1 MTVADLIGTRVDVY
15 SIRSDATVH
24 DAARY
29 LREREV
35 RAVGVLDADDA
46 LIGVVSQSDI
56 SDKVAA
62 ENKCPAWMRVSEI
75 MSTRLVTVAP
85 DRPLADCLRLMEQN
99 GIYHLLVL
107 DEGAG
112 GGRYRGMLSVTD
124 ILTVIASDE
133 KSRADMLEAFLFER
147 TQSS

>member
-1 MTVADLIGTRVDVY
+1 MTVADLIGSRVDVY

-75 MSTRLVTVAP
+75 MSTRLVTVTP

-99 GIYHLLVL
+99 GIYHLLVR
-107 DEGAG
+107 DEGP